1 MNKLSK
7 IFCQQIAKHTRLT
20 GWQPL
25 SVIKATPVT
34 RRASTFPNSLLKPC
48 HLSPPHSQL
57 LLTLSMD
64 LGGRWGGVWG
74 RLLYIYA
81 LNVYL
86 VGMKWQCEIKLC
98 LCNTNVR
105 GRQLAWVEMLASLSF
120 SHSTTLL
127 TQETKDP
134 HSTCFIIF
142 LWEQTN
148 GKILLNPNV
157 C

>member
-1 MNKLSK
+1 MSYLFQLVIIYDKSISNVCGLRQWQFVPLLDTADWLSSAGWYASSSWHWSIEREDGTVNKLSK
-7 IFCQQIAKHTRLT
+7 TFCQQIAKHTRLT

-25 SVIKATPVT
+25 SVIKAIPVT

-64 LGGRWGGVWG
+64 LDGRWGGVWG

-86 VGMKWQCEIKLC
+86 LGMKWQC
-98 LCNTNVR
+98 
-105 GRQLAWVEMLASLSF
+105 
-120 SHSTTLL
+120 
-127 TQETKDP
+127 
-134 HSTCFIIF
+134 
-142 LWEQTN
+142 
-148 GKILLNPNV
+148 
-157 C
+157 